1 MLRSAGPCALVWPPR
16 PNLSRRHGAAGSGRR
31 KSPRRFAMGEPLR
44 PELILAA
51 TMLPL
56 LLLGMVAQL
65 VRERVLSTRNGMFLL
80 VLALCVASALTLVL
94 WEVHLADTIDWRD
107 DAT

>member
-1 MLRSAGPCALVWPPR
+1 MLAAPVSKARG
-16 PNLSRRHGAAGSGRR
+16 NLSARHGVPLGPSEIAE
-31 KSPRRFAMGEPLR
+31 RRFAMGEPLR

>member
-1 MLRSAGPCALVWPPR
+1 MLAAPWVSKARG
-16 PNLSRRHGAAGSGRR
+16 NLSARGAGRAERNRRA
-31 KSPRRFAMGEPLR
+31 PVCDEMGEPLR